1 MTHFRGRG
9 ADRFRAAGRVVLAA
23 LAAAVASAEPFGRGV
38 VVESVVTGFAA
49 QEGGLRPG
57 DVVVGW
63 ERAASPPANPEP
75 AAGDVGSPFDL
86 AQVEREQAPRG
97 ELTLV
102 GEREGEPMRVRIPP
116 GEWRVSVRPA
126 FAAADLDAYLQ
137 GKALAAG
144 GRGADAL
151 AAWSTLSA
159 ALGARGDHE
168 QAAWLRLEAANLAVR
183 ERRWDAADEAFAEA
197 VKAAEASADGIVAL
211 VVHRARGR
219 YFQDRSRWEPAI
231 AEYGEALK
239 ADEALAPASL
249 GVAWVH
255 HQLGRLAEGRGEL
268 AVAEDHNRRALALR
282 EAIAPGSAD
291 VAASL
296 LNLGNVAKSRG
307 DLDAAEDLY
316 GRGLALYQSLGV
328 TGGIGF
334 GLNNLGIVAA
344 LRGDLRTAEDY
355 FGRGLLIED
364 RLRPG
369 TMEQAKALHNVG
381 IVSRRRGDL
390 TAAEQHMTRAL
401 AIMESLGPS
410 VDAANLMASLGVVY
424 KDRGDLAGAEEYY
437 ERARALFERVAPDS
451 AQASN
456 IFHNLGNVKLGQGD
470 PVAAEAHYR
479 RATEIAERLGP
490 GNLDLAANLNALAN
504 TARLRGELALA
515 RTHVERALAI
525 VEKVAPRGQ
534 NAESVLTVSGDIAL
548 DAGDLE
554 AAERFYERALE
565 LRREMAPGQAFEAEG
580 CQRLAALHR
589 RKKDAERAASF
600 YACMLDALDSQRRM
614 LGGTDEARAGFG
626 QRFAAYYRDAID
638 VLLELGRP
646 AEAFHVLE
654 RYRARGFLS
663 MLAERDL
670 VFSRD
675 VPADLD
681 RERRALNVEYERTL
695 QRLGAAKAADAPKLR
710 EALAGVG
717 RRQGLVREKIRAASP
732 RLAGLEYPEPLD
744 LAGAAGALD
753 AGTVLLSY
761 SIGTSG
767 GHVFAVGPGPGD
779 FVAMPLD
786 VRLATLREDVARL
799 RDLMRQGGVL
809 HRGAIQAL
817 VQRLG
822 RALLQPVAE
831 PIRRAERLLVIPDGP
846 LHLVPFAALADPTS
860 GNGFRYL
867 AEAKPVHVAASA
879 TVFAELKKRGPGRRE
894 ARLVAFGDPDY
905 SAAAPAGTAGAS
917 APAMRVARERGL
929 ELLPLPA
936 SRAEVLGLEAVF
948 PKASRL
954 FVGRD
959 ATEENAKATGTE
971 PSLIHFATHGLAD
984 ETSPLESTIALT
996 LPGPGAAGENGLLQA
1011 WEIFE
1016 QLRIEADL
1024 VTLSACG
1031 TARGKEMSGEGILGL
1046 TRAFQYAGA
1055 RSVLASLWE
1064 VSDASTAALMK
1075 TFYRHLAEGVPKAEA
1090 LRRAQLALLRK
1101 PATSAPYYWAAFT
1114 LAGVGH

>member
-211 VVHRARGR
+211 VVHRARAR

-364 RLRPG
+364 RLRP
-369 TMEQAKALHNVG
+369 K
-381 IVSRRRGDL
+381 
-390 TAAEQHMTRAL
+390 
-401 AIMESLGPS
+401 
-410 VDAANLMASLGVVY
+410 
-424 KDRGDLAGAEEYY
+424 
-437 ERARALFERVAPDS
+437 
-451 AQASN
+451 
-456 IFHNLGNVKLGQGD
+456 
-470 PVAAEAHYR
+470 
-479 RATEIAERLGP
+479 
-490 GNLDLAANLNALAN
+490 
-504 TARLRGELALA
+504 
-515 RTHVERALAI
+515 
-525 VEKVAPRGQ
+525 
-534 NAESVLTVSGDIAL
+534 
-548 DAGDLE
+548 
-554 AAERFYERALE
+554 
-565 LRREMAPGQAFEAEG
+565 
-580 CQRLAALHR
+580 
-589 RKKDAERAASF
+589 
-600 YACMLDALDSQRRM
+600 
-614 LGGTDEARAGFG
+614 
-626 QRFAAYYRDAID
+626 
-638 VLLELGRP
+638 
-646 AEAFHVLE
+646 
-654 RYRARGFLS
+654 
-663 MLAERDL
+663 
-670 VFSRD
+670 
-675 VPADLD
+675 
-681 RERRALNVEYERTL
+681 
-695 QRLGAAKAADAPKLR
+695 
-710 EALAGVG
+710 
-717 RRQGLVREKIRAASP
+717 
-732 RLAGLEYPEPLD
+732 
-744 LAGAAGALD
+744 
-753 AGTVLLSY
+753 
-761 SIGTSG
+761 
-767 GHVFAVGPGPGD
+767 
-779 FVAMPLD
+779 
-786 VRLATLREDVARL
+786 
-799 RDLMRQGGVL
+799 
-809 HRGAIQAL
+809 
-817 VQRLG
+817 
-822 RALLQPVAE
+822 
-831 PIRRAERLLVIPDGP
+831 
-846 LHLVPFAALADPTS
+846 
-860 GNGFRYL
+860 
-867 AEAKPVHVAASA
+867 
-879 TVFAELKKRGPGRRE
+879 
-894 ARLVAFGDPDY
+894 
-905 SAAAPAGTAGAS
+905 
-917 APAMRVARERGL
+917 
-929 ELLPLPA
+929 
-936 SRAEVLGLEAVF
+936 
-948 PKASRL
+948 
-954 FVGRD
+954 
-959 ATEENAKATGTE
+959 
-971 PSLIHFATHGLAD
+971 
-984 ETSPLESTIALT
+984 
-996 LPGPGAAGENGLLQA
+996 
-1011 WEIFE
+1011 
-1016 QLRIEADL
+1016 
-1024 VTLSACG
+1024 
-1031 TARGKEMSGEGILGL
+1031 
-1046 TRAFQYAGA
+1046 
-1055 RSVLASLWE
+1055 
-1064 VSDASTAALMK
+1064 
-1075 TFYRHLAEGVPKAEA
+1075 
-1090 LRRAQLALLRK
+1090 
-1101 PATSAPYYWAAFT
+1101 
-1114 LAGVGH
+1114 